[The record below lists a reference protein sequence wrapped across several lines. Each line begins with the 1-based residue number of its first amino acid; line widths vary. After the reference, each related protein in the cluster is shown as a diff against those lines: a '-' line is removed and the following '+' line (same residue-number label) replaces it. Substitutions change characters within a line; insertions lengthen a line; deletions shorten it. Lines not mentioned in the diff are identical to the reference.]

1 MTKNKI
7 ISIGGPLLLSIILC
21 LTSCGSHLKLP
32 DNPIV
37 FEVNYADDVT
47 IIWNNKEYIAC
58 GTFTGTKLI
67 GNCLGYYNDQTNDK
81 IYVCQLKGHSE
92 EDWLI
97 DTISLEN
104 CNEGT
109 IYKEKSVTLIPDEI
123 NEYVDWFFSL

>member
-1 MTKNKI
+1 MIKNKI
-7 ISIGGPLLLSIILC
+7 ISIRGALFLSIILC
-21 LTSCGSHLKLP
+21 LTSCGSQLKLP

-37 FEVNYADDVT
+37 FEYDYADDAT

-58 GTFTGTKLI
+58 GIFTGTKLI

-97 DTISLEN
+97 DTLALEN
-104 CNEGT
+104 CNEGI
-109 IYKEKSVTLIPDEI
+109 IYKEKSVTLIPDDI
-123 NEYVDWFFSL
+123 KEYVNF